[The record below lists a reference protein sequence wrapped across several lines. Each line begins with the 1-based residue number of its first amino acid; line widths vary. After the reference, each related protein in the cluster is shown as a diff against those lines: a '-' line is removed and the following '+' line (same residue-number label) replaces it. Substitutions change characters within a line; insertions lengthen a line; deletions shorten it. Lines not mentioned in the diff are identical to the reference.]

1 MTEFEEGEFRG
12 PLFNQLEKGS
22 NLLWEPG
29 QVFEK
34 IVGIDRASLC
44 INDYLWNL
52 HGFSSPLGG
61 LSLHRRKFRY
71 IWNTSK
77 PKKILPD
84 FNLNLFIQAKCSDY
98 SSRSKK
104 GLKPHIKGAH
114 WYFEITPH
122 QQTALELLE
131 KELGTDALVIY
142 AAPVFH
148 KQQDLYNHTS
158 GQTIV
163 ANSTFPKV
171 SLLRGHKKWYF
182 DRGGIKGVA
191 NPEYESFDQEDLL
204 SQIEDMRIQKG
215 QFVSEGALSNLSKL
229 SRAVRNVAEIQSGS
243 FLATQFAYENELL
256 DDFIYQYDV
265 ENYRETK
272 DYLQVELFSFLWKL
286 NWLTF

>member
-84 FNLNLFIQAKCSDY
+84 FNLNLFIQAKC
-98 SSRSKK
+98 
-104 GLKPHIKGAH
+104 L
-114 WYFEITPH
+114 
-122 QQTALELLE
+122 
-131 KELGTDALVIY
+131 
-142 AAPVFH
+142 
-148 KQQDLYNHTS
+148 
-158 GQTIV
+158 
-163 ANSTFPKV
+163 
-171 SLLRGHKKWYF
+171 
-182 DRGGIKGVA
+182 
-191 NPEYESFDQEDLL
+191 
-204 SQIEDMRIQKG
+204 
-215 QFVSEGALSNLSKL
+215 
-229 SRAVRNVAEIQSGS
+229 
-243 FLATQFAYENELL
+243 
-256 DDFIYQYDV
+256 
-265 ENYRETK
+265 
-272 DYLQVELFSFLWKL
+272 
-286 NWLTF
+286 